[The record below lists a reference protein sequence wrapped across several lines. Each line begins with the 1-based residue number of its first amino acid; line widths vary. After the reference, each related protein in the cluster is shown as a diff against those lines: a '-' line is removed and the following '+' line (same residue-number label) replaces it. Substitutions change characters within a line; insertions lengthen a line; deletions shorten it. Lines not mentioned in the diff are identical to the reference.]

1 MLARGNENFVR
12 FLNLA
17 GPTISE
23 PGTGYST
30 FYRSTQTNT
39 RILFLL
45 FQDQK
50 SSSFFNSPHNKVV
63 HKISICSKN
72 LKNYVYV

>member
-45 FQDQK
+45 SQDQK
-50 SSSFFNSPHNKVV
+50 SSGFFNSPHNKVI
-63 HKISICSKN
+63 HKISISIKN
-72 LKNYVYV
+72 